1 MLSVSELTSRAR
13 HLLEYELANLWVVG
27 EVASIS
33 RPTSGHWY
41 FSLKDDKA
49 QIRCVMFRQQ
59 NLATK
64 PPAQGDSI
72 LVCGRVSLYE
82 ARGDFQMIVSVLEHR
97 GAGALHM
104 RFEKLKQRLQE
115 EGLFA
120 PDLKKQLPRY
130 PKTIGIVTSATGAA
144 LRDISSVLEKHR
156 SPTSILLYPCV
167 VQGEQAP
174 SSIRQA
180 LELANTHREAEVLI
194 VGRGGGSYE
203 DLFCFNDEALARD
216 IRSSSIPVI
225 SAVGHEVDFTI
236 ADFVADMRAPTPTAA
251 MELALRSLSELSAK
265 IQTENR
271 HLNKAATSLLAL
283 KEQRISGLKK
293 RLRNPQT
300 LIEQQRQ
307 GFDRIMN
314 ELQRALSTTIE
325 RSRSHTE
332 GLRQRLVSNSPSRQ
346 LAQAQSTLEKLYS
359 TLNLLMAQQ
368 IKNARMGLA
377 RQTSVLETVSPL
389 STVARG
395 YAIVFDKRDQVVRSV
410 DQVEKGDE
418 ISARI
423 SDGELKLS
431 VTNKRKRENS
441 S

>member
-13 HLLEYELANLWVVG
+13 QLLEYELANLWVVG

-33 RPTSGHWY
+33 RPASGHWY

-72 LVCGRVSLYE
+72 LVCGRISLYE

-104 RFEKLKQRLQE
+104 RFEKLKQQLQE

-120 PDLKKQLPRY
+120 PQLKTQLPRY

-144 LRDISSVLEKHR
+144 LQDISSVLERHC
-156 SPTSILLYPCV
+156 SPVSILLYPCI
-167 VQGEQAP
+167 VQGDQAP
-174 SSIRQA
+174 SSIRRA
-180 LELANTHREAEVLI
+180 LELANTHNEAEILI

-216 IRSSSIPVI
+216 IRRSGIPII

-236 ADFVADMRAPTPTAA
+236 SDFVADVRAPTPTAA
-251 MELALRSLSELSAK
+251 MELALRLLSELPAK

-271 HLNKAATSLLAL
+271 HLNKATTNLIAL
-283 KEQRISGLKK
+283 KGQRISGLKK

-307 GFDRIMN
+307 GFDRLIN
-314 ELQRALSTTIE
+314 QLQRALSTNIV

-332 GLRQRLVSNSPSRQ
+332 GLRQRLVTNSPSRQ
-346 LAQAQSTLEKLYS
+346 LAQFQSTLKKLCS
-359 TLNLLMAQQ
+359 TLPRQTAQQ
-368 IKNARMGLA
+368 IKNARMELA
-377 RQTSVLETVSPL
+377 RQASVLETVSPL

-395 YAIVFDKRDQVVRSV
+395 YAIVFDKDDQVVRSV
-410 DQVEKGDE
+410 DQVEQGDN

-423 SDGELKLS
+423 SDGALKLS
-431 VTNKRKRENS
+431 VTSKRKHMKSN
-441 S
+441 